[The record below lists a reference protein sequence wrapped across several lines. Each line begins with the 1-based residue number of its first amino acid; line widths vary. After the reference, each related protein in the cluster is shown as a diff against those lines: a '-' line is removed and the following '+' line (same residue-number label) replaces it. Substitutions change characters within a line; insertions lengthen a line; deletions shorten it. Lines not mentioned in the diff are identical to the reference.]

1 MWASCTNRPQHSQF
15 LLIMIQQFLHRGQ
28 CLIYIISVKLIYS
41 CAQYLFDNIE
51 MNVSLEMGSRPVHLA
66 VYSPHTRSWLNT
78 TNTNTTTTTHNF
90 LAVFSSSP
98 LFCFLYKP
106 FSSESASF
114 SQPSPLLTL
123 ASLLLILLGHLQQ
136 PSRRLRLLPPA
147 VNPVHKILL
156 LMVTFDR
163 MNDVKE

>member
-1 MWASCTNRPQHSQF
+1 
-15 LLIMIQQFLHRGQ
+15 
-28 CLIYIISVKLIYS
+28 
-41 CAQYLFDNIE
+41 

-66 VYSPHTRSWLNT
+66 VYSPHTRCWLNTTTDNTTTT

-90 LAVFSSSP
+90 LAIFSSSP

-123 ASLLLILLGHLQQ
+123 ASLLLVLLGHLYQ
-136 PSRRLRLLPPA
+136 PSRRFWLLPPA
-147 VNPVHKILL
+147 VNPVHKILPNG
-156 LMVTFDR
+156 DPGS
-163 MNDVKE
+163 DV